1 MATEA
6 KDETPKAGSELKDL
20 IESVRELTQVKIAEA
35 TKPTEPGPTDPS
47 TRPDFKTPTDDT
59 PQPDDDAKLGF
70 VEKLAKTFGF
80 VKKAQ
85 VFNPDTRQNEARVV
99 EGGLLPMPL
108 SYAERKAGIN
118 FNEFPRGDYDNFSLS
133 RYCMAIQKAIA
144 GYTSWEEARNTAP
157 WETQYYAAAK
167 KIKVYDPVLKA
178 QGDMVSGQDGGF
190 LAPEFWSTNFF
201 DQLYA
206 SQVVTQLP
214 ITTMRMGYR
223 VQHMPKLTTAVTI
236 SYANENAALATTQ
249 ASFNQLS
256 FTARKQGE
264 IIQISNELIR
274 DSVPAA
280 DQILQNH
287 AVKWMALDRDKQ
299 LLLGNGQSGAPVGLV
314 NVGGVGLTTTTLA
327 TNASPLYTELAKG
340 IVAVETLNGLSTN
353 NPIGMATCT
362 GVLGMPALK
371 QQILNIVDSN
381 GRPLYDFQGIN
392 AIRGAFPAA
401 GGGQFDGMM
410 GVPTWRF
417 SQVFAE
423 AANSRHI
430 YFGDWQWLIYMV
442 RQDVEIMVSNVAGT
456 AFASD
461 QTWIRL
467 ISRYD
472 VGVAHPEAFF
482 SYTNG

>member
-1 MATEA
+1 VDDKS

-20 IESVRELTQVKIAEA
+20 ISAVHELTQVKIAEA
-35 TKPTEPGPTDPS
+35 SKPAEPGPTDTK
-47 TRPDFKTPTDDT
+47 TRPDFQTAPEAESEDSPALKKGFL
-59 PQPDDDAKLGF
+59 PQ
-70 VEKLAKTFGF
+70 
-80 VKKAQ
+80 
-85 VFNPDTRQNEARVV
+85 
-99 EGGLLPMPL
+99 PL
-108 SYAERKAGIN
+108 SYADQKAGLAVLD
-118 FNEFPRGDYDNFSLS
+118 FPRGDYDNFSLS
-133 RYCMAIQKAIA
+133 RYAFAKQRMEYGVESSSSMAK
-144 GYTSWEEARNTAP
+144 NAP
-157 WETQYYAAAK
+157 WEHAYYEAAK
-167 KIKVYDPVLKA
+167 KITITDPVTKA

-190 LAPEFWSTNFF
+190 LAPEFWATNFF

-223 VQHMPKLTTAVTI
+223 VQHMPKLTAAVSI
-236 SYANENAALATTQ
+236 SYSNENAALATTQ

-299 LLLGNGQSGAPVGLV
+299 LILGSGQAGAPIGLK
-314 NVGGVGLTTTTLA
+314 NIGGVGLTTSTLA
-327 TNASPLYTELAKG
+327 TNASPLYTEFVTG
-340 IVAVETLNGLSTN
+340 IINVETLNGLTTN
-353 NPIGMATCT
+353 NPLGMAQCT

-371 QQILNIVDSN
+371 QQILNMKDSN
-381 GRPLYDFQGIN
+381 GRPIVDFQGLN
-392 AIRGAFPAA
+392 ALRGAYPAA
-401 GGGQFDGMM
+401 GGGAFDGML
-410 GVPTWRF
+410 GVPTYRF
-417 SQVFAE
+417 SQIFAE
-423 AANSRHI
+423 AANSRTI

-456 AFASD
+456 SFAAD

-482 SYTNG
+482 AFTNG